1 MSCPELPHALLWPWP
16 SRAPMPWA
24 SPVHPLPG
32 NFLPP
37 CPGLSSASDD
47 MEGIE
52 SRQDAFFCRKVVDG
66 AAEVGCRRGAS

>member
-1 MSCPELPHALLWPWP
+1 
-16 SRAPMPWA
+16 MPWA